1 MEGRSIVVTGASS
14 GIGRATALRLA
25 GRGYRVFAGVRKS
38 EDGQALLR
46 DAPSGLSP
54 VILDVTKGESIA
66 AAAAEIGRVTGGAL
80 HGLVDNAGI
89 TVAGPLELLPI
100 DALRRQF
107 EVNLFG
113 QIAVTQAF
121 LPQLREARGRIV
133 LIGSILGKLS
143 VPFVAPYAA
152 TKFALEAVADS
163 LAIELSDSHVA
174 VSLIEAGNIATPIW
188 DKSKGL
194 AFELAESWPEKGWE
208 LYRSQLSAF
217 QAYAERAAGT
227 GIGPERVA
235 AVVERALS
243 ARRPRSRYAVGWDA
257 RLLGRIAPLLPG
269 RLRQRI
275 VRRVVLSGRLL
286 KS

>member
-1 MEGRSIVVTGASS
+1 MGDRSVVVTGTSS
-14 GIGRATALRLA
+14 GIGRAIALRLA
-25 GRGYRVFAGVRKS
+25 ARGYRVFAGVRRDK
-38 EDGQALLR
+38 DGEALLR
-46 DAPSGLSP
+46 GAPSGLLP
-54 VILDVTKGESIA
+54 VILDVTEGASVA
-66 AAAAEIGRVTGGAL
+66 AAVSEVARLTGGTL
-80 HGLVDNAGI
+80 HGLVNNAGI
-89 TVAGPLELLPI
+89 TVAGPLELLSI
-100 DALRRQF
+100 EALRRQF

-113 QIAVTQAF
+113 QITVTQAF

-163 LAIELSDSHVA
+163 LAIELSESHVA

-188 DKSKGL
+188 DKSKGM
-194 AFELAESWPEKGWE
+194 AVELAESWPEKGRE

-257 RLLGRIAPLLPG
+257 RFLGRIAPLLPG

-275 VRRVVLSGRLL
+275 VRRVVLS
-286 KS
+286 K

>member
-1 MEGRSIVVTGASS
+1 MEDRAVVVTGTSS
-14 GIGRATALRLA
+14 GIGRAIALRLV
-25 GRGYRVFAGVRKS
+25 GGGYRVFACIRRS
-38 EDGQALLR
+38 EDGEALLR

-54 VILDVTKGESIA
+54 IILDVTKSESIA
-66 AAAAEIGRVTGGAL
+66 AAALEVARLTGGTL
-80 HGLVDNAGI
+80 NGLVNNAGI

-100 DALRRQF
+100 EALRHQF

-121 LPQLREARGRIV
+121 LPHLRAARGRIV

-163 LAIELSDSHVA
+163 LAIELSDSGIA
-174 VSLIEAGNIATPIW
+174 VSLIGAGNIATPIW
-188 DKSKGL
+188 DKSKGM

-217 QAYAERAAGT
+217 QAYAERAARS
-227 GIGPERVA
+227 GIAAERVA
-235 AVVERALS
+235 VVVERALS
-243 ARRPRSRYAVGWDA
+243 ARRPRSRYVVGWDS

-275 VRRVVLSGRLL
+275 VRRVVLS
-286 KS
+286 K